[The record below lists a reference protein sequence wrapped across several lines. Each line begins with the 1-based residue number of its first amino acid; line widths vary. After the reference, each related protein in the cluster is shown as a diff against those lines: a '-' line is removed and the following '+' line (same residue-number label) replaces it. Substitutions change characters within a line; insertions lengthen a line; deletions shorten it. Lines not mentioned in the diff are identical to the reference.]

1 MTIKEYET
9 AMWEAAKNR
18 DAESFSDLVDANAVM
33 ICGGFRCTGS
43 EYGEIIKEF
52 DIESFVMSDFE
63 IIYQTDDMYQVHYLI
78 ETKVT
83 KEENK
88 DLEGFFHITT
98 TWKKRENKWKVIFN
112 MDSRVMTYQK

>member
-1 MTIKEYET
+1 MTVREYET

-18 DAESFSDLVDANAVM
+18 DKESFSALADANAVM
-33 ICGGFRCTGS
+33 VCGGYKCTGA

-52 DIESFVMSDFE
+52 DIESYTISDFE
-63 IIYQTDDMYQVHYLI
+63 IICQTDEMCQVHYLI

-88 DLEGFFHITT
+88 DLEGVFHITT
-98 TWKKRENKWKVIFN
+98 TWKKFGDKWKVIFN
-112 MDSRVMTYQK
+112 MDSRV